1 MNKKKIIFAI
11 LCISL
16 LFLIYVKNNYQS
28 DKISFIKKLIPENV
42 KILLKKSIFLS
53 NELEKE
59 LELANNQI
67 EGLRKEYNKRQKTF
81 DHLKHNLIAIQQQK
95 NLVNEE
101 IFPNTQFLKLNF
113 KEVNLNLKSKNP
125 QDPLSTKRHGKK
137 VSPFYIENS
146 EKYLFIIFKNGDLY
160 KIELESL
167 FGNTKNH
174 QFKYIKNNLPE
185 FINVKDILIDNN
197 IIYVSLADSTSNCQS
212 MRVLEANLLNDT
224 LNFTEFFSLKN
235 FQHCEDKKNE
245 NVKFKKGFYNGGR
258 IEIFFFDDK
267 KKMIL
272 AAEFADDDLL
282 PELFLKRNKKSFV
295 DDTVKH
301 LMIDF
306 ETKKIDIYA
315 SGHRNPQGLVV
326 TKNEKILTTDHGVR
340 GGDEINKVE
349 YKQHYGWPIASYG
362 ETYIEN
368 YNNSDSYIFKKNHYL
383 DGFKEPMFAFVP
395 SIGISE
401 IIELPN
407 SFHPR
412 WQNNFLISSLI
423 KGSLYRIN
431 FNESLDSVVF
441 FEEIRLN
448 KRIRDLHFVEKYN
461 SILIALEN
469 SNGSI
474 GIIKPD

>member
-174 QFKYIKNNLPE
+174 QFKYIKNN
-185 FINVKDILIDNN
+185 
-197 IIYVSLADSTSNCQS
+197 
-212 MRVLEANLLNDT
+212 
-224 LNFTEFFSLKN
+224 
-235 FQHCEDKKNE
+235 
-245 NVKFKKGFYNGGR
+245 
-258 IEIFFFDDK
+258 
-267 KKMIL
+267 
-272 AAEFADDDLL
+272 
-282 PELFLKRNKKSFV
+282 
-295 DDTVKH
+295 
-301 LMIDF
+301 
-306 ETKKIDIYA
+306 
-315 SGHRNPQGLVV
+315 
-326 TKNEKILTTDHGVR
+326 
-340 GGDEINKVE
+340 
-349 YKQHYGWPIASYG
+349 
-362 ETYIEN
+362 
-368 YNNSDSYIFKKNHYL
+368 
-383 DGFKEPMFAFVP
+383 
-395 SIGISE
+395 
-401 IIELPN
+401 
-407 SFHPR
+407 
-412 WQNNFLISSLI
+412 
-423 KGSLYRIN
+423 
-431 FNESLDSVVF
+431 
-441 FEEIRLN
+441 
-448 KRIRDLHFVEKYN
+448 
-461 SILIALEN
+461 
-469 SNGSI
+469 
-474 GIIKPD
+474 